1 MDFKKDYIN
10 YVLHNVI
17 NSGAGVFD
25 DRIALRKL
33 LQKVISAD
41 DIGKTTFLIGKTAGL
56 ELLFKYILYI
66 SDKIDK
72 SQVTIFNLKNNFDY
86 DVQNLKR
93 ICGKVQLTGN
103 GSAHREEKAAPGI
116 KAEERTAGET
126 AEPLKEEKERE
137 STGKTEKAIELPV
150 HTEETVKEPV
160 LPEEMT
166 LIENKETITEET
178 EVFELPDVN
187 KMPDSLP
194 EEKETEGAPAEE
206 RKEAEPKI
214 KAKETPP
221 ADHVKT
227 LIPLEME
234 ERRKTESAGGEIGYT
249 SESEFERRSASKEE
263 PVANEVYY
271 KFETRFFED
280 VKILEKLFY
289 SIRKETRGKELS
301 KINERLLQEFTEII
315 EISSELSDLSRQ
327 LSLDITADIFFTI
340 NLYFT
345 RAIKSPAI
353 INRER
358 MILLNSSL
366 ALVNSLVKGE
376 NYLDYDKVVENMESL
391 RNELLRPSAALP
403 KKEKKL
409 PAKEAPEE
417 QKQPEVVPPVVHPI
431 EKMKSRYPKE
441 IFPKPPAMKVI
452 DTEGINFKMR
462 YLVKEFENKF
472 LSLADIQ
479 GAYIK
484 FDALEKVDDLNNY
497 LRIIAKISSDVEME
511 DVLKLS
517 EVSYVFLKYLKDY
530 RMDLM
535 QPEIQQIV
543 KYIIF
548 TFKMLLT
555 SRRPEDFNVLVQYLN
570 NPVKIFTDT

>member
-25 DRIALRKL
+25 NRIALRMV
-33 LQKVISAD
+33 LQKIISAD

-103 GSAHREEKAAPGI
+103 GSAHREEKAAPEI

-126 AEPLKEEKERE
+126 AKSLKEEKEQE
-137 STGKTEKAIELPV
+137 TALKTGKAVELPGQS
-150 HTEETVKEPV
+150 EETVKEPV

-166 LIENKETITEET
+166 LIENKETITERT
-178 EVFELPDVN
+178 EVFELPDMN
-187 KMPDSLP
+187 KAPDKIP
-194 EEKETEGAPAEE
+194 EEIKSEGAAVEE

-214 KAKETPP
+214 KVKETPP
-221 ADHVKT
+221 AEPVKT
-227 LIPLEME
+227 LIPPETK
-234 ERRKTESAGGEIGYT
+234 ERETESAGGEIGYT

-479 GAYIK
+479 GAYSK